1 MNDWQKVRVTFDD
14 ADGNTVS
21 AVMFT
26 TPEYRDRAYRNPDD
40 SDVEVVV
47 WWGYEPDGVKVIPIR
62 ELPTG
67 AGAVIRA
74 SDYGPYVTGVHGDER
89 DVYITDASGKCWSNS
104 DGDFVTSAEMNDW
117 QFEILSEG
125 VQL

>member
-1 MNDWQKVRVTFDD
+1 MSDWQKVRVTFDD

-26 TPEYRDRAYRNPDD
+26 TPEYLARAYRRPDI
-40 SDVEVVV
+40 SH
-47 WWGYEPDGVKVIPIR
+47 DGVVIRWDEGRDIVKVAPIR

-67 AGAVIRA
+67 TGAVIRV

-117 QFEILSEG
+117 QYEILSEG